1 MFFVVDLQS
10 DTEYKV
16 RVLAGTS
23 VGFPKLSESQ
33 WPWLKHRTPKHNE
46 GPKGSLTRNSCL
58 ITLLLRYQEN
68 TLKPALVTTC
78 TYLTTYAIS
87 SHHH

>member
-1 MFFVVDLQS
+1 MLFVVDLQS

-46 GPKGSLTRNSCL
+46 GPKGSLNRKQLFNHTPPQIPRKYS
-58 ITLLLRYQEN
+58 
-68 TLKPALVTTC
+68 
-78 TYLTTYAIS
+78 
-87 SHHH
+87 